1 MKSESRK
8 PRLPKWLATEY
19 NPSRRISD
27 ERKLPIEMVVRL
39 R

>member
-8 PRLPKWLATEY
+8 PRLPQWLATEY
-19 NPSRRISD
+19 NPSRRIAD
-27 ERKLPIEMVVRL
+27 ERKLPIELLIRL